1 MPIYVYECNKCK
13 SITKKRHSIKDKLTD
28 CSSCKSANTL
38 KRVLSSFIKIDKQ
51 KAGKV
56 VTSFIEDTKKELK
69 AEKEALKRQEFE
81 E

>member
-1 MPIYVYECNKCK
+1 
-13 SITKKRHSIKDKLTD
+13 
-28 CSSCKSANTL
+28 
-38 KRVLSSFIKIDKQ
+38 VLSSFIKIDKQ